1 MSYYAILNT
10 LKTELEATNLVNTVT
25 EGDIF
30 RVDLS
35 KQTIFPLAHIMIN
48 NATFENNVIRYNVS
62 IIAMDIVDISKDETT
77 DIFVGNDNEQD
88 VLNTQVIMLNRVYD
102 KLRRGDYFLN
112 SGIIDGNP
120 TLEPFIERFENNL
133 AGWTMTFDY
142 LVSNE
147 MTICDTDLT
156 VNVYS
161 QIVEFNDSFMN
172 SIIYRCNGEPVAY
185 SYGQNQP
192 NLIDLIAMFNQN
204 PPVQESATFLE
215 YGICYD
221 NGDGRVRMEM
231 TQQAYNT
238 LSCGGTLTLD
248 VIYD

>member
-10 LKTELEATNLVNTVT
+10 IKTELEATNLVNTVT

-30 RVDLS
+30 RIDLS

-48 NATFENNVIRYNVS
+48 NATFESNVIRYNVS

-77 DIFVGNDNEQD
+77 DIFTGNDNEQD

-102 KLRRGDYFLN
+102 KLIRGDYFLN

-147 MTICDTDLT
+147 MTICD
-156 VNVYS
+156 
-161 QIVEFNDSFMN
+161 E
-172 SIIYRCNGEPVAY
+172 
-185 SYGQNQP
+185 
-192 NLIDLIAMFNQN
+192 
-204 PPVQESATFLE
+204 
-215 YGICYD
+215 
-221 NGDGRVRMEM
+221 
-231 TQQAYNT
+231 
-238 LSCGGTLTLD
+238 
-248 VIYD
+248 